1 MSARQGREST
11 ATDALLPNGCELLNY
26 TSNEQPLNCRTKCVV
41 IVRNNADVNIC
52 RDAGVRVATS
62 DSSLSASEP
71 LLSASVPG
79 KINFI
84 QITK

>member
-26 TSNEQPLNCRTKCVV
+26 TSNEQPLNSRTKCVV

-52 RDAGVRVATS
+52 RDAGVRVTTS